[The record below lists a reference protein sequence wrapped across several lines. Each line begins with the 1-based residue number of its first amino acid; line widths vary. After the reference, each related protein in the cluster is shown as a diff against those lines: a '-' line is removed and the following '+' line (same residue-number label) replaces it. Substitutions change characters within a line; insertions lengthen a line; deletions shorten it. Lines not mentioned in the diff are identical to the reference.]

1 MDPRAGLDGYGNFA
15 STGIRSPDRVG
26 RSESLY
32 CLSYPGHF
40 IVLVYTSIHLYTLIQ
55 TLVILIDNYPDRLRP
70 SGKFVE
76 NSRN

>member
-1 MDPRAGLDGYGNFA
+1 MGPRAGLDGYGNFA
-15 STGIRSPDRVG
+15 STGIRSPDGAG

-32 CLSYPGHF
+32 RLRYPGHF
-40 IVLVYTSIHLYTLIQ
+40 TVYSRTTLIQ
-55 TLVILIDNYPDRLRP
+55 TLAILIDNYPDRFGP